1 MKLRPTTAGP
11 ETVTGDNTQDHTK
24 KGPDTMTND
33 YIIKESDI
41 PDSIRAAA
49 AAGYRAYIIING
61 QLYDVQ
67 PEPPKTGK

>member
-1 MKLRPTTAGP
+1 M
-11 ETVTGDNTQDHTK
+11 TK
-24 KGPDTMTND
+24 D

-41 PDSIRAAA
+41 PDSIRAAT

-67 PEPPKTGK
+67 PEPPKPGK